1 MSYVLTA
8 YLVDLA
14 NVKSV
19 IGSKDPS
26 IMRGVEALISE
37 AYEDDEE
44 EVIAQSA
51 ALRQLIMGEPLD
63 PENTD
68 TYGCVLWHICKIK
81 GEEMLPD
88 YWGGVRW
95 NAVEA
100 CELENLLTKTGPP
113 VELPSNRDIPS
124 IGHIKHDNIAAYLQA
139 AEETKAKAKDSGV
152 LDLLDEYIGW
162 LETAASKNKDIVFF
176 YG

>member
-14 NVKSV
+14 GVKSV
-19 IGSKDPS
+19 IGSKDLAL
-26 IMRGVEALISE
+26 IQAVEVAISE

-44 EVIAQSA
+44 EVIAQKA
-51 ALRQLIMGEPLD
+51 ALSRFVMGEPLNGGD
-63 PENTD
+63 ASHCGYILQN
-68 TYGCVLWHICKIK
+68 ICRLK

-95 NAVEA
+95 DAVEA
-100 CELENLLTKTGPP
+100 CGLKDLLTKTRSP
-113 VELPSNRDIPS
+113 VELPSNQNIPS
-124 IGHIKHDNIAAYLQA
+124 IGHIKRDNITSYLQA
-139 AEETKAKAKDSGV
+139 AQELKAMTKDTSV
-152 LDLLDEYIGW
+152 VELLDEYIGW
-162 LETAASKNKDIVFF
+162 LEAAAERNRDIVFF